1 MLKDDHSSVE
11 LSELIAYQH
20 SLALDCWSRH
30 KHRRLYFPHVDCW
43 LKIVDE
49 GLLAL
54 DATVGQLTDLLRIE
68 ALPILTIQV
77 LVQRNNINWVTHV
90 DEGIADV
97 TVVLQVNRKIEEIV
111 TTCMFRVD
119 SLQQHFLCVL
129 VGDILDHYSRTLI
142 MPLNDCF

>member
-20 SLALDCWSRH
+20 SLALDCCSRH

-54 DATVGQLTDLLRIE
+54 DATVGQLADLLRIE

-142 MPLNDCF
+142 MPLNYCF

>member
-20 SLALDCWSRH
+20 SLALDCCSRH

-54 DATVGQLTDLLRIE
+54 DATVGQLADLLRIE

-97 TVVLQVNRKIEEIV
+97 TVVLQVNRKIEKIV

-142 MPLNDCF
+142 MPLNYCF

>member
-20 SLALDCWSRH
+20 SLTLDCCSRH

-97 TVVLQVNRKIEEIV
+97 TVVLQVNRKIEKIV

-142 MPLNDCF
+142 MPLNYCF

>member
-11 LSELIAYQH
+11 LSELIANQH
-20 SLALDCWSRH
+20 SLTLDCCSRH

-97 TVVLQVNRKIEEIV
+97 TVVLQVNRKIEKIV

-142 MPLNDCF
+142 MPLNYCF